1 MMKENKGLS
10 ISEWESL
17 RETWKEIRKGLEG
30 EEKVESNVF
39 LLSLKCLRNKHGS
52 QNSLVFLKRVCNS
65 KVDMGAGK

>member
-17 RETWKEIRKGLEG
+17 RETWKEIMKGLEG
-30 EEKVESNVF
+30 EEKVESNAF

-52 QNSLVFLKRVCNS
+52 QKYFSIS
-65 KVDMGAGK
+65 ETGI